1 MPMNQ
6 YLDLYLNYLVVEKGL
21 AKNTLESYS
30 RDIVK
35 YLEYIESRGYTDPGE
50 IRSVD
55 VASFMAAL
63 KEAGLGSR
71 SRARALS
78 SLRMFHR
85 FLVMENYC
93 DSNPSAILEA
103 PRTLRKLP
111 EVLNVREVDALLASA
126 AGSGAADIRDHA
138 MLELLYATGLRVS
151 ELVNLKLGDVNPS
164 AGYLLTFGKGSKERL
179 VPMGET
185 ASSSVMAYI
194 RSTRREQDRKG
205 GNEFLFLTR
214 LGDRMSRQSFWNIIR
229 KRAYQAGIRKDV
241 SPHTLRHS
249 FATHMLENGADLR
262 SVQIML
268 GHADLSTTQIY
279 THVTSERL
287 KKIHEEFHPRG

>member
-1 MPMNQ
+1 MNQ

-93 DSNPSAILEA
+93 ASNPSAILEA

-164 AGYLLTFGKGSKERL
+164 AGYLLTFGKGAKERL

-194 RSTRREQDRKG
+194 RSARREQDRKG

-279 THVTSERL
+279 THVTRERL
-287 KKIHEEFHPRG
+287 QKIHEEFHPRG